1 MDRVTEEDRRIRLLV
16 AESFR
21 RTYGTP
27 TMTDAEFDTLVQ
39 AFLDDQKPEGRGVM
53 TTRRYRWYDMPGV
66 LALVIVGGMVGVL
79 CLVATIWGLW

>member
-1 MDRVTEEDRRIRLLV
+1 MDGGLTMPETEEDRRIRLLV

-39 AFLDDQKPEGRGVM
+39 ACLDDQESEEQGQGR
-53 TTRRYRWYDMPGV
+53 
-66 LALVIVGGMVGVL
+66 
-79 CLVATIWGLW
+79 

>member
-1 MDRVTEEDRRIRLLV
+1 MPETEADRRIRLLV

-39 AFLDDQKPEGRGVM
+39 ACLDDQKPGDLVQGDAKLRGNSGDADA
-53 TTRRYRWYDMPGV
+53 TENHAD
-66 LALVIVGGMVGVL
+66 GGER
-79 CLVATIWGLW
+79 

>member
-39 AFLDDQKPEGRGVM
+39 AFLDDQKPADPSPSGPASQLERGINAPS
-53 TTRRYRWYDMPGV
+53 RDHNEQEHER
-66 LALVIVGGMVGVL
+66 
-79 CLVATIWGLW
+79 